1 MKDNVTDAAVWLP
14 LGTGTSRKSKA
25 PATNGEHNTQRAQS
39 NTMEQK
45 PKTILRKGGQQW
57 QTQQQQPKKTQ

>member
-39 NTMEQK
+39 NTVER

-57 QTQQQQPKKTQ
+57 QTQAQQPKKTQ